1 MIRNLR
7 IPVVVAMLS
16 LVAAVP
22 ARADTWS
29 VLKDSSTH
37 DSRPHTLDAELILG
51 YLFGSYNHIGL
62 GGWYGYPV
70 MPDGFIPKI
79 NDAFYVEAGASVE
92 RFSWDYGIIGYN
104 CSQSWWRITPAGGV
118 RWQFNL
124 TQDWSAFATAK
135 LGFGI
140 GFADS
145 YDCGGITGS
154 SGGADLSKFVFDTG
168 LGAYWNFADNWRMRF
183 DFGYYSSLAVGAG
196 TDIMQ

>member
-1 MIRNLR
+1 MRSLR

-51 YLFGSYNHIGL
+51 YLFGSYNHIGI

-70 MPDGFIPKI
+70 LPDGFIPKI
-79 NDAFYVEAGASVE
+79 NDAFYIEAGASIE
-92 RFSWDYGIIGYN
+92 RFSYGLVVCN
-104 CSQSWWRITPAGGV
+104 ESWWRLTPAGGV

-135 LGFGI
+135 VGFGV

-145 YDCGGITGS
+145 NNCNV
-154 SGGADLSKFVFDTG
+154 GANYSLASTTQFMFDTG
-168 LGAYWNFADNWRMRF
+168 LGAYWNFADNWRMRV
-183 DFGYYSSLAVGAG
+183 DLGYYSSFAVGVG
-196 TDIMQ
+196 TDIIK